1 MSSDLEKVRAILD
14 KAIETEQEG
23 LKVYEEAIAKVKDPE
38 AKEIFELLA
47 RAERGHIEMIEEV
60 KAAEIATYSN
70 HEWQGNFKTEITRE
84 IEEIGR
90 LVVPEIGD
98 KAVDA
103 TALEAIDIGIELEKK
118 SIEFYTNA
126 REQISELGT
135 GNLFGMLISAERTHQ
150 FFLEIK
156 RDSMVYG
163 T

>member
-1 MSSDLEKVRAILD
+1 MPSDLEKVSTILD

-23 LKVYEEAIAKVKDPE
+23 LRVYEEATAKVKDPE

-47 RAERGHIEMIEEV
+47 RAERGHIEMLEEV
-60 KAAEIATYSN
+60 KASEVATHSN
-70 HEWQGNFKTEITRE
+70 HEWQGNFKAEITRE
-84 IEEIGR
+84 IEKIGR

-98 KAVDA
+98 KAVDT
-103 TALEAIDIGIELEKK
+103 TALEAINIGIELEKK

-126 REQISELGT
+126 REQVSELGV
-135 GNLFGMLISAERTHQ
+135 GNLFGLLISAERTHQ

-156 RDSMVYG
+156 RDSIVYG